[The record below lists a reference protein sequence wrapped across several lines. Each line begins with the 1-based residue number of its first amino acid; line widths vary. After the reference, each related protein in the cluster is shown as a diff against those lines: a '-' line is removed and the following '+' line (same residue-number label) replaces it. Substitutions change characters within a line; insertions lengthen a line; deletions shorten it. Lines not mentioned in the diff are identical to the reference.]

1 MTCMNPGTDLSF
13 PVSMLFWQRFATLKR
28 WTTQLFPPW
37 IITEDDGRILCAH
50 CCECMAGQGETCSH
64 IASVVFYIETFN
76 RIRILGSSSW
86 LLKIPNVNLTHFW
99 DDMLMSDLCNREDWW
114 SSGWMEVGGVLKLC
128 KMFYWGG
135 VGWGT
140 CDEKDVPKRKRD
152 CALT

>member
-1 MTCMNPGTDLSF
+1 MVFHDLYEPWHGLIISGKHAVLAKVRHSQKMNDPT
-13 PVSMLFWQRFATLKR
+13 V
-28 WTTQLFPPW
+28 PPW

-128 KMFYWGG
+128 KMFY
-135 VGWGT
+135 
-140 CDEKDVPKRKRD
+140 
-152 CALT
+152 